1 MEGNTI
7 LVYVACIIFLFLF
20 GRIFVLPLKSILKL
34 IVNSILGALLIWFI
48 NLIGGAF
55 GFHIGLNL
63 VTSIVIGILGL
74 PGAILLIVLKLV
86 L

>member
-63 VTSIVIGILGL
+63 VTSIVIEILGL

>member
-48 NLIGGAF
+48 NLIGGTF

>member
-7 LVYVACIIFLFLF
+7 LVYVACIIFLFLL

-74 PGAILLIVLKLV
+74 PGAILLIALKLV

>member
-7 LVYVACIIFLFLF
+7 LVYVACIIFLFIF

>member
-34 IVNSILGALLIWFI
+34 IVNSILGALLIWLI